1 MRVTH
6 SVPEGELEDH
16 LFEHLCTCGPIQIT
30 TARPG
35 DQPDITLYHQ
45 RLTPKEQS

>member
-16 LFEHLCTCGPIQIT
+16 LFEHPCPCAPTQIT
-30 TARPG
+30 TAQPG

-45 RLTPKEQS
+45 RLTLKEQP